1 MEKFTGES
9 ILEFTDKF
17 KTDLDCLEYL
27 AEIKWNEGFKCVKY
41 NHSKL
46 TIHKRIL
53 QGIVTLAMILKSRF

>member
-27 AEIKWNEGFKCVKY
+27 AEIKWKAGFKCVKC
-41 NHSKL
+41 NHTNSL
-46 TIHKRIL
+46 FAKRIL
-53 QGIVTLAMILKSRF
+53 QGIVTLAIILKVQL